1 MRAVITLADRI
12 GAVVNFLYMS
22 PQSSR
27 NAELMD
33 FSFSLKSLIP
43 EDHELFT
50 VELAIIVG
58 IGLFQMIRK
67 SGHVSGFGFLLS
79 VDADDQGMVCSEL
92 YFSCIR
98 LHDIEKLSY

>member
-1 MRAVITLADRI
+1 
-12 GAVVNFLYMS
+12 MS

-58 IGLFQMIRK
+58 IGLFPMIRNF
-67 SGHVSGFGFLLS
+67 GHVSGFEFLLS
-79 VDADDQGMVCSEL
+79 VDADDQGMIYSEL
-92 YFSCIR
+92 FFSYIR
-98 LHDIEKLSY
+98 FHDIEKLSY